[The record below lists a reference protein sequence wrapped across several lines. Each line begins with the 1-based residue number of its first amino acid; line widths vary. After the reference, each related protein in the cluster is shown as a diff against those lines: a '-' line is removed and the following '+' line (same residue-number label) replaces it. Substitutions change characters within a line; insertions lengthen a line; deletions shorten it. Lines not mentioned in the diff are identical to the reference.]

1 MERNITD
8 IFEDFR
14 NVFDCEKTN
23 DPIEQTAQSL
33 FGYTSFEAVQF
44 FENINLKAQSPEVEI
59 PILRYR
65 LYQYVIAIN
74 HFNDEM
80 HIIEN
85 QMEGVKSELHLL
97 ENLIKNQNTPV
108 YPFEKNGQE
117 TSILR
122 MKNILSW

>member
-1 MERNITD
+1 LKNSAD
-8 IFEDFR
+8 FE
-14 NVFDCEKTN
+14 CEKTN

-44 FENINLKAQSPEVEI
+44 FENINLKHKARKWKF

-85 QMEGVKSELHLL
+85 Q
-97 ENLIKNQNTPV
+97 IK
-108 YPFEKNGQE
+108 E
-117 TSILR
+117 
-122 MKNILSW
+122 